1 MSEST
6 STQPNTQASTHPNS
20 EARAALRPVRALA
33 DVTVGESLPSVTIHV
48 DRPRLVQYAGASL
61 DRNRIHWDEP
71 FAKQVGLPDV
81 IAHGMFTMG
90 SAITLVTDWV
100 GDAGR
105 VVEYGTRFTKPVVV
119 PYDGGADI
127 EVAGVVKA
135 VDPQTK
141 RVTVELTATA
151 AGEKVLGR
159 ALAVAVLD

>member
-1 MSEST
+1 MNEPTT
-6 STQPNTQASTHPNS
+6 SPAAPAAPAS
-20 EARAALRPVRALA
+20 VRSAA
-33 DVTVGESLPSVTIHV
+33 DVTVGEALPAVTIHV

-90 SAITLVTDWV
+90 SAVTLVTDWV

-119 PYDGGADI
+119 PSDGGADI
-127 EVAGVVKA
+127 EVSGVVKSL
-135 VDPQTK
+135 DPETK
-141 RVTVELTATA
+141 RVTIELTATA